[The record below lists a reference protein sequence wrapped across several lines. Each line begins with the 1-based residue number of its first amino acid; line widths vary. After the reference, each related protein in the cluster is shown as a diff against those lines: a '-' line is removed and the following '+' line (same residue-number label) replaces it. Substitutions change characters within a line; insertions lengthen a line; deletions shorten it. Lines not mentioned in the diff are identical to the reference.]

1 MAFCAKNGD
10 SDLAFFC
17 GGYLYLTF
25 ATAVSYKRGVHQPIA
40 RFDKIFGLSW
50 SLQPLH
56 SSAAGRQRAIYQNVN
71 HFPAFALCATFKAID
86 IEYHH

>member
-1 MAFCAKNGD
+1 MYPMLYYIAC
-10 SDLAFFC
+10 
-17 GGYLYLTF
+17 LYL
-25 ATAVSYKRGVHQPIA
+25 GA
-40 RFDKIFGLSW
+40 RHICQICPLFDKIFGLSW